1 MKILAD
7 ESVDI
12 PVYEYLKQAG
22 FSIEHVS
29 FIESGSTDLQVLD
42 LAYSQKLVLLTVDKD
57 FGELAFRNMRP
68 SNGIVLYRLSGLI
81 NPKSQTLFSGF
92 LTRRERSFKQIS
104 QWSQKLKFGLGNLYF
119 KL

>member
-29 FIESGSTDLQVLD
+29 FIESGSTDLHVLD
-42 LAYSQKLVLLTVDKD
+42 IAYSQKLLLLTVDKD
-57 FGELAFRNMRP
+57 FGELAFRNKRP
-68 SNGIVLYRLSGLI
+68 SSGIVLYRLSGLT
-81 NPKSQTLFSGF
+81 NLQKSDLILRVFNEKGKDLQSNFTVV
-92 LTRRERSFKQIS
+92 TKTQVRIR
-104 QWSQKLKFGLGNLYF
+104 KLIF
-119 KL
+119 